1 MDLQKILKIVAANIG
16 VLSIGFLAWIIS
28 AGDDAIKAGESASS
42 VSTYMYVAYFVLAV
56 AVLSVVVFT
65 VLNLIHNAA
74 GLKNTLISIAAFI
87 LLALI
92 CYFVFASG
100 VETIL
105 KDGSVLTVV
114 QSKLVGAGLYLFYI
128 LALVAGLTMLF
139 FSTTNQASL
148 SEKVVNIVVK
158 TIPALCVLIVF
169 AFFGVGEDG
178 SDVQYI
184 DPCKCAR
191 NAILVQKPQFSQKIQ
206 DKCANFSKYLTEDEK
221 KERLEEIMRDCPE
234 TLNVFK

>member
-169 AFFGVGEDG
+169 AFFGVGDDSPGVDLCRCATE
-178 SDVQYI
+178 SQSSKWSI
-184 DPCKCAR
+184 DNHKAC
-191 NAILVQKPQFSQKIQ
+191 
-206 DKCANFSKYLTEDEK
+206 EK
-221 KERLEEIMRDCPE
+221 KVNSFLGTKDWRAIRSADHPKVERKWNELKEKCLD
-234 TLNVFK
+234 